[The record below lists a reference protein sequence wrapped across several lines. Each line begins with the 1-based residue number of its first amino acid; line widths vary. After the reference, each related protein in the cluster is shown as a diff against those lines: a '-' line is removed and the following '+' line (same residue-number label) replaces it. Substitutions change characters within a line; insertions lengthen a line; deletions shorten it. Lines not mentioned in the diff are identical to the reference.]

1 MIPEGGELKRLRK
14 SAGLTQKKLAEKSGF
29 SQALIARIERG
40 SVNPTL
46 RTLQKIHSALSGGKQ
61 KAEPYPMMSTPV
73 IYALPGTRVREA
85 IAVMQENGI
94 SQMPV
99 MDGGKQAGS
108 LIDSELVKILGTRK
122 LETLLVRD
130 VMSKPFPEIGEGT
143 DVDKIAELL
152 RRSPAVLVMRDGA
165 VAGIITR
172 ADFLR
177 AYFAR

>member
-1 MIPEGGELKRLRK
+1 MIPEGRELKRLRK
-14 SAGLTQKKLAEKSGF
+14 SAGLTQKRLAEKSGF

-46 RTLQKIHSALSGGKQ
+46 RTMQKIYSALSPGKQ
-61 KAEPYPMMSTPV
+61 GRAPLPMMSTPV
-73 IYALPGTRVREA
+73 IYVLPGTRVREA
-85 IAVMQENGI
+85 IAVMEQNGI

-99 MDGGKQAGS
+99 MDAGRQAGS
-108 LIDSELVKILGTRK
+108 LVDSELMKILGSRK

-130 VMSKPFPEIGEGT
+130 VMSKPFPEIAEGT
-143 DVDKIAELL
+143 DLDRIAELL
-152 RRSPAVLVMRDGA
+152 RRSPAVLVMRGGA